1 MEGNDVM
8 RHVRPVT
15 IRRPARA
22 QFEPLLQ
29 LLGVIQVALNLL
41 VQLSQVFGFEIPQK
55 GDEP

>member
-1 MEGNDVM
+1 M
-8 RHVRPVT
+8 T

-29 LLGVIQVALNLL
+29 LLSLMQMALSLL